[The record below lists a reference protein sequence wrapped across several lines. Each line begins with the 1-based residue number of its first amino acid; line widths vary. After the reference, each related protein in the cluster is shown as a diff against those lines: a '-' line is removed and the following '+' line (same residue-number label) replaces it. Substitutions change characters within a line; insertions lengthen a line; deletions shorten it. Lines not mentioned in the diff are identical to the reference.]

1 MKTQAGEEQTRANV
15 HEALSYQAKLHGI
28 VFHSDHL
35 AYPDTDGAPI
45 EIYYRDI
52 SRIITTSLYIGLL
65 QNKGFLHIFMCDSNR
80 KVFIDLH
87 VGDSRELPQENI
99 TPEQISENRRRK
111 RKKTTE
117 PQARGGEGAGRHGG
131 RGPRCRRGIFIFK
144 GYFLLIT
151 CKGVF
156 SRSHLMIASMLYS
169 EVMTTVRSLRGVKRL
184 LS

>member
-87 VGDSRELPQENI
+87 VGDSRELPQKNNTREYFLKYIWGKVPI
-99 TPEQISENRRRK
+99 TFARNPTGAYLPGGK
-111 RKKTTE
+111 RAN
-117 PQARGGEGAGRHGG
+117 PPVG
-131 RGPRCRRGIFIFK
+131 RRGIFIFK